1 MAKEKKD
8 LREELQNFKYDFD
21 VLQKIPCTE
30 KENKEYKQLVKAGKP
45 LPKDIYPFGNIPNQ
59 CYSYHYLHLCNG

>member
-21 VLQKIPCTE
+21 ILQKIPCTE
-30 KENKEYKQLVKAGKP
+30 KENKEYKQLIHKTTSIFTG
-45 LPKDIYPFGNIPNQ
+45 
-59 CYSYHYLHLCNG
+59 S